1 MVSVIVLWEINMN
14 RLWIRMSLMMSTVL
28 ILVFFTQFLSII
40 LEPQPEIQ
48 ITQGR
53 TNNEHEEPS
62 KQEIANRLVEW
73 MVFSIVVS
81 LAGGLISGRI
91 ITVPLRKLVTAANRL
106 GKGERSVRVPESG
119 SNEVIELARTFNR
132 MAMDLEKSEK
142 LRNDLMADVS
152 HELRTPL
159 TVLEGNLRAALD
171 NIYTLDEAEIANLL
185 SQTHHLIL
193 LVNDLRELSLAE
205 TRQLTLHMQEVDIND
220 LVNEIHQALEP
231 LAGEKEVSLENVITQ
246 SLEIR
251 ADPARIR
258 QVLFNLLFNSIRH
271 TPAGGKIT
279 IFGRQDLDQIV
290 IQVRDNGDGLDADQL
305 NSVFNR
311 FYRGDKSR
319 SRDTGGT
326 GLGLAIVKAI
336 IETHGGHVNVESP
349 GKGKGSTFTIF
360 LPLVKTQ
367 LQPYVT
373 GGIGN
378 NTF

>member
-1 MVSVIVLWEINMN
+1 MN
-14 RLWIRMSLMMSTVL
+14 RLWVRMSLMMSTVL

-40 LEPQPEIQ
+40 LEPQPE
-48 ITQGR
+48 TR
-53 TNNEHEEPS
+53 TMQVSPNAEHEEPS
-62 KQEIANRLVEW
+62 KKEIANRLVEW
-73 MVFSIVVS
+73 MVFSVVVS
-81 LAGGLISGRI
+81 LAGGAISGRI
-91 ITVPLRKLVTAANRL
+91 ITGPLRKLITAANRL
-106 GKGERSVRVPESG
+106 GKGERGVRVPEAG
-119 SNEVIELARTFNR
+119 SSEIIELARTFNR
-132 MAMDLEKSEK
+132 MAMDLEKSEN

-205 TRQLTLHMQEVDIND
+205 TKQLTLHMQEVDIND
-220 LVNEIHQALEP
+220 LVKEIQQALEP
-231 LAGEKEVSLENVITQ
+231 LAGEKEISLENEITQ
-246 SLEIR
+246 SLKLQ

-258 QVLFNLLFNSIRH
+258 QILFNLFFNSIRH

-279 IFGRQDLDQIV
+279 VLGRQDVNQIV
-290 IQVRDNGDGLDADQL
+290 LQVRDNGDGLDAGQV
-305 NSVFNR
+305 NAVFNR

-336 IETHGGHVNVESP
+336 IEMHGGHVDVESP

-360 LPLVKTQ
+360 LPLVNQ
-367 LQPYVT
+367 
-373 GGIGN
+373 
-378 NTF
+378 